1 MGLTAMAM
9 SAASQAAN
17 VGAQRQQAKAQEAS
31 QLQASLSETERFQLA
46 QRAERA
52 RQADEEITSTLE
64 KEKARREERESI
76 ATTIT
81 AAEEAGVS
89 GTSVELAVGEYAAK
103 SAEYRATLDLQQR
116 MNEAARRLGVESA
129 GNAYENRMTQINQPI
144 AQPNYLGAALGM
156 GQTVAGGVFGYQQ
169 RQMTKGLMGQ
179 QRELI
184 NLQTQQARE
193 SLKIA
198 RQGVYN
204 TQSSLEAAR
213 GATGVTAAQQ
223 QIQTYNI
230 LRGQ

>member
-1 MGLTAMAM
+1 MAM

-17 VGAQRQQAKAQEAS
+17 IGAQRQQAKAQEAA

-52 RQADEEITSTLE
+52 RQADEEVTSTLE
-64 KEKARREERESI
+64 KEKARREETEAI

-89 GTSVELAVGEYAAK
+89 GTSVGLAVGEYAAK
-103 SAEYRATLDLQQR
+103 SAEYRASLDLQQR

-129 GNAYENRMTQINQPI
+129 GKAYENRMTQINQPI
-144 AQPNYLGAALGM
+144 AQPNYLGAALGI
-156 GQTVAGGVFGYQQ
+156 GQSIAGGVFDYRQRQATEGLMNQQ
-169 RQMTKGLMGQ
+169 RRLM
-179 QRELI
+179 R
-184 NLQTQQARE
+184 LQTRQARE
-193 SLKIA
+193 SLSIA

-204 TQSSLEAAR
+204 TQAGLEAAR
-213 GATGVTAAQQ
+213 GATGITAAQRQ
-223 QIQTYNI
+223 LQTYKI

>member
-9 SAASQAAN
+9 AVASQAAN

-46 QRAERA
+46 QRAEKA

-64 KEKARREERESI
+64 KEKARREETESI

-144 AQPNYLGAALGM
+144 AQPNYLGAALNI
-156 GQTVAGGVFGYQQ
+156 GQTIAGGVFGYQQ

-213 GATGVTAAQQ
+213 GATGITAAQQ
-223 QIQTYNI
+223 RIQTYDI

>member
-17 VGAQRQQAKAQEAS
+17 VGAQRQQAKAQEAA

-116 MNEAARRLGVESA
+116 MNEAARRLGVE
-129 GNAYENRMTQINQPI
+129 R
-144 AQPNYLGAALGM
+144 
-156 GQTVAGGVFGYQQ
+156 
-169 RQMTKGLMGQ
+169 
-179 QRELI
+179 
-184 NLQTQQARE
+184 
-193 SLKIA
+193 
-198 RQGVYN
+198 
-204 TQSSLEAAR
+204 R
-213 GATGVTAAQQ
+213 G
-223 QIQTYNI
+223 
-230 LRGQ
+230 